1 MKYKRAS
8 CKKVKRR
15 GGGVIIVAICGY
27 KKKKKK
33 ERYSE
38 GTDLCGRGGGQ
49 ASHRFAISGIGKESR
64 WKVVS

>member
-27 KKKKKK
+27 KKKRRRKGILR
-33 ERYSE
+33 ERIYVGE
-38 GTDLCGRGGGQ
+38 VVGKQ
-49 ASHRFAISGIGKESR
+49 AIGLPLA
-64 WKVVS
+64 V

>member
-27 KKKKKK
+27 KKKRRRKGILR
-33 ERYSE
+33 ERIYVGE
-38 GTDLCGRGGGQ
+38 VV
-49 ASHRFAISGIGKESR
+49 GK
-64 WKVVS
+64 

>member
-27 KKKKKK
+27 KKRRRRKGILR
-33 ERYSE
+33 ERIYVGE
-38 GTDLCGRGGGQ
+38 VVGKQ
-49 ASHRFAISGIGKESR
+49 AIGLPLA
-64 WKVVS
+64 V